1 MGVRP
6 RPGIGAHSAG
16 CAAAGQGRRA
26 VTGSQLGGLPPVGTD
41 VRRRGPAR
49 AVAEV
54 ADAVD
59 ALVADDVAGLEEIWD
74 DITG

>member
-1 MGVRP
+1 M
-6 RPGIGAHSAG
+6 
-16 CAAAGQGRRA
+16 
-26 VTGSQLGGLPPVGTD
+26 TGSQLGGLPPVGTD